1 MVLVLYVGNKLS
13 HHGYTPGVIETL
25 GLQLEKCGY
34 KVLYAGTIKS
44 QVFRLIQILYKTLTI
59 GRRVD
64 YILIDTYSTT
74 AFWYAYLAGRLAKLI
89 GTKYIPILHGGDLPK
104 RLKRSNRACDK
115 LFNNSYANV
124 AVSGYLKH
132 EFEKAGYRTVVIP
145 NSIEI
150 SKYSFR
156 LRDQPRPKL
165 LWVRSFHR
173 QYNPMMAADVLAG
186 LLQSHPD
193 AELCMVGP
201 DKDGSL
207 GEFKDYIRR
216 KGIEGYVKITGKLS
230 KEDWISLSENYDFF
244 INTTN
249 VDNTPVSVIEAMAL
263 GLGVISTNPDGIP
276 YLLNDGWDSILVRP
290 GDYSNMAK
298 QISSIMND
306 PDLAKQLSSNARR
319 KAETYDWG
327 AIRENWIRLLMP
339 VYK

>member
-104 RLKRSNRACDK
+104 RLQRSKRACDK

-207 GEFKDYIRR
+207 GEFKDYIR
-216 KGIEGYVKITGKLS
+216 KKSIEEHVKISGKLS

-249 VDNTPVSVIEAMAL
+249 VDNTPVSVIEAMAH
-263 GLGVISTNPDGIP
+263 GMIVVSTNAGGIP
-276 YLLNDGWDSILVRP
+276 YLIEKDKEGCLVNIADSTAMSKTITDLI
-290 GDYSNMAK
+290 SNPL
-298 QISSIMND
+298 IVST
-306 PDLAKQLSSNARR
+306 LSNSARL
-319 KAETYDWG
+319 KAEAVDNKSVVMLW
-327 AIRENWIRLLMP
+327 EKLLNEP
-339 VYK
+339 